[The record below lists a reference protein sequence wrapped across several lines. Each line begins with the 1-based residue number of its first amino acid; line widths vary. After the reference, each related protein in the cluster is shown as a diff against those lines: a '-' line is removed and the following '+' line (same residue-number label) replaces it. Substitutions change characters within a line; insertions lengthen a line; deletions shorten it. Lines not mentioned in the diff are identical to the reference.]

1 MVGKRGL
8 WEPRHTYYSLR
19 YGDMEEKKEFVIN
32 YLQLFLDKPQFT
44 VNYTYNIMNEW
55 MKDKY
60 IDES

>member
-1 MVGKRGL
+1 
-8 WEPRHTYYSLR
+8 
-19 YGDMEEKKEFVIN
+19 MEEKKEFVIN